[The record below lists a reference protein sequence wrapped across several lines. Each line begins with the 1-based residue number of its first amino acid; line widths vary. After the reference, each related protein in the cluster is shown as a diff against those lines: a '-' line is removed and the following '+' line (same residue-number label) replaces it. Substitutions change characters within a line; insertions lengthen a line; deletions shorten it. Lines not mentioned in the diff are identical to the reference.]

1 MLELPHVLLGAAIA
15 VKFQNPVIAIPV
27 SFASHFVLDLL
38 PHWNPHINREVEKF
52 GKPARKSVA
61 IILVDSTLALIIG
74 TTIAF
79 TKGTDTLL
87 FLTIL
92 ASCFAAVL
100 PDVVEAPYYFMGK
113 KTFVIEKW
121 ISWQKSI
128 QNDVAPIPG
137 LASQLAIIVA
147 SLWWI
152 FN

>member
-1 MLELPHVLLGAAIA
+1 MLLGAAVA
-15 VKFQNPVIAIPV
+15 VKFQNPIVAIPV

-38 PHWNPHINREVEKF
+38 PHWNPHINREIEKF
-52 GKPARKSVA
+52 GKPTRESVT
-61 IILVDSTLALIIG
+61 IIVVDSTLALVIG
-74 TTIAF
+74 TAIAI
-79 TKGTDTLL
+79 TKSANILL

-137 LASQLAIIVA
+137 IASQLAIIIV

-152 FN
+152 FK